1 MAFSGDKGDV
11 VNKNML
17 FDLAKELVEK
27 PFERLTDNSR
37 LTGEWIIFSIYN
49 NEKYYLSIDRHKSC
63 DDKIVN
69 NFKEVCCREFVWL
82 QKLMDN

>member
-49 NEKYYLSIDRHKSC
+49 NEKYYLSIDSHKSG
-63 DDKIVN
+63 DDTIVN
-69 NFKEVCCREFVWL
+69 NIKEVCCREFVWL